1 MHLSTL
7 EEILQHI
14 PYAAILLLSSSQKS
28 NRFLGIINRR
38 LVRYL
43 KKCVLIYISMSI
55 IKKVLSHEET
65 ELIYFHTQGL

>member
-14 PYAAILLLSSSQKS
+14 PYAAILLLSRSQKS

-65 ELIYFHTQGL
+65 ELIYFYTQGL